1 MYFCFMDE
9 PIYPLK
15 KSNDSIIFHFE
26 SVAPKGVLLKEV
38 KFDLVEGIS
47 DYYQLALYDVDKDNN
62 RSVLSESKNQDMNKI
77 MATVIKCILIF
88 LENNPSANV
97 VFTGSTAIR
106 TRLYKIIINKL
117 FDSIKNRFD
126 VRGFSEIYGL
136 EIFDMNHHY
145 SFFVIS
151 LKN

>member
-1 MYFCFMDE
+1 MDE

-15 KSNDSIIFHFE
+15 KSDDSVTFQFE
-26 SVAPKGVLLKEV
+26 SIGPKGIFLKEV
-38 KFDLVEGIS
+38 RFDPVEDLPDYFQLV
-47 DYYQLALYDVDKDNN
+47 LADIDEENN
-62 RSVLSESKNQDMNKI
+62 KSVLSESRNQDMNKI

-88 LENNPSANV
+88 LENYPSANI
-97 VFTGSTAIR
+97 VFSGSTSVR

-117 FDSIKNRFD
+117 FDSVKYRFKIY
-126 VRGFSEIYGL
+126 GFSEIYGL

-151 LKN
+151 SKN